1 MDDPAAETEQDA
13 IRRFLALRERL
24 HSQGLTA
31 EIEAIND
38 WLPRV
43 RDQRMAAEMAKL
55 LGFYWLRQGRY
66 AEAIEF
72 SERAAI
78 NLPLDADVAYNVI
91 FALFQSQRWVD
102 VVARAKQALE
112 THPNNFEFCNIL
124 SATLG
129 ALDRLDEAHEYGT
142 RSLRL
147 KDAIAREPAFD
158 LSRVPV
164 PPFDP
169 AAPRRNIIAF
179 SLFGADRRYTE
190 GAMMNVRAARFIYLG
205 WTCRFYIDD
214 SVPHP
219 VVQAL
224 SAEGAQVVSV
234 TGLPSETYG
243 TLWRFLVAN
252 DSEVSRYIIR
262 DADSVVNIRESVAVD
277 EWLQSNRHF
286 HLMRDHYDHSELI
299 LAGMWG
305 GVRGALP
312 PLVPAIRAWLA
323 NSRQLPGKT
332 TDQVFL
338 RECLW
343 PTVRQSV
350 LAHDSQF
357 AFGETRDFPSVG
369 RLPPGFWVGCDG
381 RKMFAR

>member
-1 MDDPAAETEQDA
+1 MDDPAADTEQDA
-13 IRRFLALRERL
+13 IRRFLALREGLR
-24 HSQGLTA
+24 SQGLTT
-31 EIEAIND
+31 EVEAIKD
-38 WLPRV
+38 WLPQV
-43 RDQRMAAEMAKL
+43 RDPRMIGEMAKL
-55 LGFYWLRQGRY
+55 LGFYWLRRGRY

-72 SERAAI
+72 SERAAAT
-78 NLPLDADVAYNVI
+78 LLDADVAYNVI
-91 FALFQSQRWVD
+91 FAQFQSQRWDD

-112 THPNNFEFCNIL
+112 IHPSNFEFCNIL

-129 ALDRLDEAHEYGT
+129 AFDRLHEAHEYGT
-142 RSLRL
+142 RSLHQ
-147 KDAIAREPAFD
+147 KDAIARDPAFD
-158 LSRVPV
+158 LSGIPI

-169 AAPRRNIIAF
+169 ADP
-179 SLFGADRRYTE
+179 RYTE
-190 GAMMNVRAARFIYLG
+190 GAILNARAARFIYLG

-214 SVPHP
+214 SVPRP

-234 TGLPSETYG
+234 NGLPSETYG

-252 DSEVSRYIIR
+252 DNEVSRYIIR
-262 DADSVVNIRESVAVD
+262 DADSVVNIRESAAVD
-277 EWLQSNRHF
+277 EWLQSDRHF
-286 HLMRDHYDHSELI
+286 HLMRDHYDHSELV

-323 NSRQLPGKT
+323 NARQLPGKT

-338 RECLW
+338 RERLW

-357 AFGETRDFPSVG
+357 AVGETRDFPSVG
-369 RLPPGFWVGCDG
+369 HLPPGFWVGCDG